1 VGISTSN
8 NPLNFSIYPNPANQ
22 LIQIN
27 NPTQKQTTFT
37 ITDLVGNIII
47 KKNINKSTESINIAQ
62 LSNGIYL
69 ITIDDVFNQKLV
81 VNH

>member
-1 VGISTSN
+1 VGLRTNN

-22 LIQIN
+22 VIQIN

-37 ITDLVGNIII
+37 ITDLVGNVIIRT
-47 KKNINKSTESINIAQ
+47 NINKVTESINIAS

-69 ITIDDVFNQKLV
+69 ITIDDIFNQKLV